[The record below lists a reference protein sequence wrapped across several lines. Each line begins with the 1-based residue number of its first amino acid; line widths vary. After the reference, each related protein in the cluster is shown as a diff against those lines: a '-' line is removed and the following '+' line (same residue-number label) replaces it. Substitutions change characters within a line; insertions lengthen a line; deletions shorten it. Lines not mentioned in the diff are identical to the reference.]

1 MPRYFP
7 LRSVSRNVCFGAGI
21 SLRWTS
27 APGRSDPNVGL
38 RVVYCDCLEH
48 SSRQFSYPL
57 NNYDN
62 RTDAGEPAGLTISSA
77 NAIASVLD
85 QPIPI
90 SRAQRH
96 LPVAGL
102 ICYGFH
108 ALDFMMLTLALPLMI
123 AEWHLTLGQAGL
135 LGTAGMVGV
144 GLSALVLGW
153 YADHYGRRPA
163 LLASVVIFALFT
175 AGIALARNRWEV
187 VALRFIAGFGIG

>member
-1 MPRYFP
+1 
-7 LRSVSRNVCFGAGI
+7 
-21 SLRWTS
+21 
-27 APGRSDPNVGL
+27 
-38 RVVYCDCLEH
+38 
-48 SSRQFSYPL
+48 
-57 NNYDN
+57 
-62 RTDAGEPAGLTISSA
+62 
-77 NAIASVLD
+77 
-85 QPIPI
+85 
-90 SRAQRH
+90 
-96 LPVAGL
+96 
-102 ICYGFH
+102 
-108 ALDFMMLTLALPLMI
+108 MI